1 MGCVKS
7 KQSIQLL
14 RYSAIKTNENSN
26 ILKQQGTNPSQK
38 ILIKNLIT
46 KIETNLET
54 NYKILSRLG
63 KGAFG
68 TVYKV
73 QSYKTNKIC
82 AMKVIDR
89 QYIKHQDDDQKF
101 LKEIEILCKLEHPN
115 IIKMYEYF
123 QDDKYYYLITE
134 YISGGDLYEFIAKDF
149 TFTEHQAKSIMKQ
162 LFQAISYLHSNRV
175 VHRDIKSSNIL
186 IENTYALSQDNNDNN
201 FNIKLIDFGT
211 SNYLHNNKSKLTSTV
226 GSPYYIAPEVLKGK
240 YNHKCDIWSAGVLL
254 HIMLTGK
261 PPFDGNSRDDV
272 YNKIKKCHLNMEA
285 FQYKSISPEGK
296 DLLKRTLTKNIN
308 KRLSA
313 KGCLDHPWFTN
324 SSSNLRS
331 NCSKTVIKSAL
342 KKFISFNAKEKL
354 QQATMAYIVHF
365 VYCNKEINELKTV
378 FKQLDTN
385 DDGKLTLNEL
395 KNGFEIYFGKV
406 FSDAELTQL
415 MEDVDGDA
423 DGFISYE
430 EFLRVTVNKKQLLEE
445 KNLYMAFKRFDVDG
459 DGKLSKEEIKK
470 VLYGSD
476 FEYVD
481 ELIKEV
487 DMDKDGYINF
497 QEFKGL
503 MNGIVREEKG
513 NECDNKRNEI
523 DIIND
528 SERNNNLLFIKN

>member
-7 KQSIQLL
+7 RQSIQLL

-26 ILKQQGTNPSQK
+26 ILKQQRTNPSQK

-46 KIETNLET
+46 KIETDLES
-54 NYKILSRLG
+54 NYQILSKLG

-123 QDDKYYYLITE
+123 QDDKNYYIITE
-134 YISGGDLYEFIAKDF
+134 YISGGDLYEFIANDF
-149 TFTEHQAKSIMKQ
+149 TFTESKAKRIMKQ
-162 LFQAISYLHSNRV
+162 LFQAISYLHSNKI

-186 IENTYALSQDNNDNN
+186 IENTYTPSQDNNDNN
-201 FNIKLIDFGT
+201 LNIKLIDFVT
-211 SNYLHNNKSKLTSTV
+211 SNYLKNRKSKFTITV
-226 GSPYYIAPEVLKGK
+226 GSPYYMAPEVLKGK

-261 PPFDGNSRDDV
+261 PPFDGINREDV
-272 YNKIKKCHLNMEA
+272 YNKIKKCHLNMDA
-285 FQYKSISPEGK
+285 SRYNSISPEGK
-296 DLLKRTLTKNIN
+296 DLLKKTLTRKIN

-313 KGCLDHPWFTN
+313 KECLDHPWFMDN
-324 SSSNLRS
+324 SSKLKS
-331 NCSKTVIKSAL
+331 NCTKTVITSAL

-395 KNGFEIYFGKV
+395 KNGFEIYFGKILSNV
-406 FSDAELTQL
+406 ELKQL
-415 MEDVDGDA
+415 MEDIDGDA

-430 EFLRVTVNKKQLLEE
+430 EFLRVTVNKRKLLEE
-445 KNLYMAFKRFDVDG
+445 KNLSIAFERFDVDG

-470 VLYGSD
+470 ILYGSD
-476 FEYVD
+476 LEYVD

-487 DMDKDGYINF
+487 DTNKDGYINY
-497 QEFKGL
+497 QEFKEL
-503 MNGIVREEKG
+503 MNGIREEKG
-513 NECDNKRNEI
+513 NEYDHEINKI
-523 DIIND
+523 DKTDD
-528 SERNNNLLFIKN
+528 SERDNDLLFLKN

>member
-175 VHRDIKSSNIL
+175 VHRDIKSSNI
-186 IENTYALSQDNNDNN
+186 
-201 FNIKLIDFGT
+201 
-211 SNYLHNNKSKLTSTV
+211 
-226 GSPYYIAPEVLKGK
+226 
-240 YNHKCDIWSAGVLL
+240 
-254 HIMLTGK
+254 
-261 PPFDGNSRDDV
+261 
-272 YNKIKKCHLNMEA
+272 
-285 FQYKSISPEGK
+285 
-296 DLLKRTLTKNIN
+296 
-308 KRLSA
+308 
-313 KGCLDHPWFTN
+313 
-324 SSSNLRS
+324 
-331 NCSKTVIKSAL
+331 
-342 KKFISFNAKEKL
+342 
-354 QQATMAYIVHF
+354 
-365 VYCNKEINELKTV
+365 
-378 FKQLDTN
+378 
-385 DDGKLTLNEL
+385 
-395 KNGFEIYFGKV
+395 
-406 FSDAELTQL
+406 
-415 MEDVDGDA
+415 
-423 DGFISYE
+423 
-430 EFLRVTVNKKQLLEE
+430 
-445 KNLYMAFKRFDVDG
+445 
-459 DGKLSKEEIKK
+459 
-470 VLYGSD
+470 
-476 FEYVD
+476 
-481 ELIKEV
+481 
-487 DMDKDGYINF
+487 
-497 QEFKGL
+497 
-503 MNGIVREEKG
+503 
-513 NECDNKRNEI
+513 
-523 DIIND
+523 
-528 SERNNNLLFIKN
+528 

>member
-7 KQSIQLL
+7 RQSIQLL

-26 ILKQQGTNPSQK
+26 ILKQQRTNTSQK

-46 KIETNLET
+46 KIETDFES
-54 NYKILSRLG
+54 NYQILSKLG

-123 QDDKYYYLITE
+123 QDDKNYYLITE
-134 YISGGDLYEFIAKDF
+134 YISGGDLYEFIANDF
-149 TFTEHQAKSIMKQ
+149 TFTESKAKRIMKQ
-162 LFQAISYLHSNRV
+162 LFQAISYLHSNKI

-186 IENTYALSQDNNDNN
+186 IENTCTPSQDNNDNN
-201 FNIKLIDFGT
+201 LNIKLIDFGT
-211 SNYLHNNKSKLTSTV
+211 SNYLKNKKSKFTITV
-226 GSPYYIAPEVLKGK
+226 GSPYYMAPEVLKGK

-261 PPFDGNSRDDV
+261 PPFDGINREDV
-272 YNKIKKCHLNMEA
+272 YNKIKKCYLNMEA
-285 FQYKSISPEGK
+285 SQYNSISPEGK
-296 DLLKRTLTKNIN
+296 DLLKKTLTKKIN

-313 KGCLDHPWFTN
+313 KECLDHPWFMDN
-324 SSSNLRS
+324 SSKLKL
-331 NCSKTVIKSAL
+331 NCTKTVITSAL

-385 DDGKLTLNEL
+385 ADGKLTLNEL
-395 KNGFEIYFGKV
+395 KNGFEIYFGKILSNV
-406 FSDAELTQL
+406 ELKQL

-430 EFLRVTVNKKQLLEE
+430 EFLRVTVNKRKLLEE
-445 KNLYMAFKRFDVDG
+445 KNLSMAFERFDVDG

-476 FEYVD
+476 LEYID

-487 DMDKDGYINF
+487 DTNKDGYINY
-497 QEFKGL
+497 QEFKEL
-503 MNGIVREEKG
+503 MNGIKEEKG
-513 NECDNKRNEI
+513 NEYNNEINEI
-523 DIIND
+523 DKTDD
-528 SERNNNLLFIKN
+528 SERDNDLLFIKN